1 MKVGESMGKEGYT
14 VIPDSF
20 GEIGYSELSYIEK
33 GVLCRVISLAQGRP
47 CNMANADFASRF
59 GIHPRKVTEH
69 IRKLI
74 DKGWL
79 IDISKE
85 RTKRELIPTEK
96 ALAIWE
102 KGVAESGTVAESG
115 YSRKRQSNIAGNGL
129 KYSQFRQPRIH
140 RLQEEYILTGE
151 QDHAKE
157 KTAKKEKRIEELFCQ
172 FYAAYPRKVAK
183 KAAQKAFAKIKDV
196 GDKLPAIIQALEK
209 QKAEYQQQHDFQRD
223 GWRFFPHPA
232 TWLNRE
238 QWEDETETAA
248 PSQPRQ
254 LRRWTQED
262 ERREG
267 DKERREMQEMEARR
281 KAQHKE
287 A

>member
-1 MKVGESMGKEGYT
+1 M
-14 VIPDSF
+14 
-20 GEIGYSELSYIEK
+20 
-33 GVLCRVISLAQGRP
+33 
-47 CNMANADFASRF
+47 
-59 GIHPRKVTEH
+59 
-69 IRKLI
+69 
-74 DKGWL
+74 
-79 IDISKE
+79 
-85 RTKRELIPTEK
+85 
-96 ALAIWE
+96 
-102 KGVAESGTVAESG
+102 
-115 YSRKRQSNIAGNGL
+115 
-129 KYSQFRQPRIH
+129 
-140 RLQEEYILTGE
+140 
-151 QDHAKE
+151 
-157 KTAKKEKRIEELFCQ
+157 
-172 FYAAYPRKVAK
+172 AK
-183 KAAQKAFAKIKDV
+183 KAAQKAFAKIKDA
-196 GDKLPAIIQALEK
+196 GSKLPAILQALEK
-209 QKAEYQQQHDFQRD
+209 QKAEYQRQHDFQRD

>member
-1 MKVGESMGKEGYT
+1 MDDYFTLVPGS
-14 VIPDSF
+14 
-20 GEIGYSELSYIEK
+20 IGRLKSSELSAAEK
-33 GVLCRVISLAQGRP
+33 LVLCDVVTLSRERP
-47 CNMANADFASRF
+47 CTMSNAAFAERF
-59 GIHPRKVTEH
+59 GISPRQITSH
-69 IRKLI
+69 IKKLS
-74 DKGWL
+74 DKGW
-79 IDISKE
+79 IEIGGTQ
-85 RTKRELIPTEK
+85 TKRYIKPTEK
-96 ALAIWE
+96 TLKLWKKTSTLEENFYGRKLLPTMEENFLNSRRNLLPKNKVNKIENKSTRARE
-102 KGVAESGTVAESG
+102 RGENAE
-115 YSRKRQSNIAGNGL
+115 
-129 KYSQFRQPRIH
+129 
-140 RLQEEYILTGE
+140 
-151 QDHAKE
+151 
-157 KTAKKEKRIEELFCQ
+157 KEKRIEELFSQ
-172 FYAAYPRKVAK
+172 FYAAFPRKVAK
-183 KAAQKAFAKIKDV
+183 KAAQKAFAKIKDA
-196 GDKLPAIIQALEK
+196 GSKLPAILQALEK
-209 QKAEYQQQHDFQRD
+209 QKAEYQRQHDFQRD

>member
-1 MKVGESMGKEGYT
+1 MDDYFTLVPGS
-14 VIPDSF
+14 
-20 GEIGYSELSYIEK
+20 IGRLKSSELSAAEK
-33 GVLCRVISLAQGRP
+33 LILCDIVALSQKKP
-47 CNMANADFASRF
+47 CTMSNATFAERF
-59 GIHPRKVTEH
+59 GISTRQITSH
-69 IRKLI
+69 IKKLS
-74 DKGWL
+74 DKGW
-79 IDISKE
+79 IEIGGTQ
-85 RTKRELIPTEK
+85 TKRYIKPTGKSLNLWKKTSTLEENFYRRNLLPTIEENFLNSRRNLLPK
-96 ALAIWE
+96 IKE
-102 KGVAESGTVAESG
+102 NKGKINISHTRAREES
-115 YSRKRQSNIAGNGL
+115 
-129 KYSQFRQPRIH
+129 
-140 RLQEEYILTGE
+140 
-151 QDHAKE
+151 
-157 KTAKKEKRIEELFCQ
+157 AKKENHLGELFDQ

-183 KAAQKAFAKIKDV
+183 KAAQKAFAKIKDA
-196 GDKLPAIIQALEK
+196 GSKLPAILQALEK
-209 QKAEYQQQHDFQRD
+209 QKAEYQRQHDFQRD